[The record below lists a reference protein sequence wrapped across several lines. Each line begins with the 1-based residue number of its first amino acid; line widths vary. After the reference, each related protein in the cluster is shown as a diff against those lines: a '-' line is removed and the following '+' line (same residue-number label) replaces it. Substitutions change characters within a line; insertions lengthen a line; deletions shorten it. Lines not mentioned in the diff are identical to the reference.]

1 MRTMTSLHS
10 LVQQERGNDLLQF
23 PIEGHH
29 HQSLQMRCS
38 IPISVIFANLH
49 HCWWV
54 GTNPSVIS
62 SMSKWNSPLGEKRSS
77 WYPWSLF
84 QFLSCCYSKALRNPG
99 WNKSDTVGKRTDILR
114 YSSSLLQARPC
125 HQEFSLKSTY
135 QVPAAGRKRAW
146 KEEQALERKCLW

>member
-1 MRTMTSLHS
+1 MRMMTSLCSLVMTSLHS

-23 PIEGHH
+23 PIEGRH

-62 SMSKWNSPLGEKRSS
+62 SMSKWNPPLGESRSS
-77 WYPWSLF
+77 WYLWSLF
-84 QFLSCCYSKALRNPG
+84 QFLSFCYSKVLRNPG

-114 YSSSLLQARPC
+114 YSSSLLQARPH
-125 HQEFSLKSTY
+125 HQEISLKSTY

-146 KEEQALERKCLW
+146 KEE